1 MTDTATEI
9 DWKALVGHKVK
20 LTVQN
25 DSNPEP
31 TEVNGWLESEGKN
44 GILVKRKRNTAS
56 SADLFLKF
64 EIVSVELDE
73 EVEALKQVDLKPV
86 TEKNVRRH
94 LLNYHGEDLSTV
106 NRLSN
111 DAALSYHQGLHDGE
125 RAFEIGHLHTDA
137 DKKADEHRRLNGGG
151 ATLHEGSRCV

>member
-1 MTDTATEI
+1 MTDTVTET
-9 DWKALVGHKVK
+9 DWKSLVGHKVK
-20 LTVQN
+20 LTVKT

-31 TEVNGWLESEGKN
+31 VDVTGWLESEGKN
-44 GILVKRKRNTAS
+44 GILVKRKRNSAS
-56 SADLFLKF
+56 SAELFLKF
-64 EIVSVELDE
+64 EILSVELDE

-106 NRLSN
+106 NKLSN
-111 DAALSYHQGLHDGE
+111 EAALTYHQGLHDGE

-137 DKKADEHRRLNGGG
+137 KKADD
-151 ATLHEGSRCV
+151 TDD